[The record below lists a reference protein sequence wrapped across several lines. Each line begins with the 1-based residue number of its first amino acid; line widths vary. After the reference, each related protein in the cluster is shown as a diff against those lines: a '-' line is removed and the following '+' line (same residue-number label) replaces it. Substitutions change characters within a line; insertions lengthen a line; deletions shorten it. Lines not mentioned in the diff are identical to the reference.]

1 MKMSSKSFDASREVI
16 ETRESEHGV
25 VVEVAKPQ
33 LKQPSMYRVVLINDD
48 FTPMDFVV
56 EVLELFFGA
65 NREKAIRIMLQVH
78 TSGKGICGVY
88 TFDIAETKVAQVMAY
103 AQQYQHPLLCQMEEA

>member
-1 MKMSSKSFDASREVI
+1 MSGKWFDASKDI
-16 ETRESEHGV
+16 ETTEGGHDV

-33 LKQPSMYRVVLINDD
+33 LKRPPMFRVVLMNDD

-56 EVLELFFGA
+56 EVLELFFGLD
-65 NREKAIRIMLQVH
+65 REKAIRIMLQVH

-88 TFDIAETKVAQVMAY
+88 TFDIAETKVAQVMRY